1 MYCSNCGQ
9 EVNSESNFCKKC
21 GNTLGVVNEKRFSK
35 PKKEFNFGVTYIKVS
50 LITASFFLIL
60 FAIAGAF
67 EDGVAEALFGSLV
80 LGALI
85 GAIIA
90 IIIKNSKQ
98 QLSKEHKLTSEE
110 IKKYKGLEGWLTLV
124 ILGLFISAGRL
135 GYEFITIFSGGTDYA
150 GMEGWLFYD
159 TITMG
164 GLTALAIYLIYL
176 FFKKNKKFPK
186 FYIIFLISLMV
197 VNIITVVALSSY
209 SLEVGALDEYFENA
223 GRSVLGAIIWGLYIT
238 KSKRVRATFVE

>member
-1 MYCSNCGQ
+1 MYCKNCGK
-9 EVNSESNFCKKC
+9 EIDNKASFCKYC
-21 GNTLGVVNEKRFSK
+21 GDSTRELGVNRTIKTTPAPATNENIS
-35 PKKEFNFGVTYIKVS
+35 
-50 LITASFFLIL
+50 
-60 FAIAGAF
+60 
-67 EDGVAEALFGSLV
+67 
-80 LGALI
+80 
-85 GAIIA
+85 
-90 IIIKNSKQ
+90 
-98 QLSKEHKLTSEE
+98 
-110 IKKYKGLEGWLTLV
+110 KYKGLEGWLTLV

-135 GYEFITIFSGGTDYA
+135 GYEFITIFSGGTDYS
-150 GMEGWLFYD
+150 GIGGWLFYD

-209 SLEVGALDEYFENA
+209 DLEAGAMDEYFENA

-238 KSKRVRATFVE
+238 KSKRVKATFVE